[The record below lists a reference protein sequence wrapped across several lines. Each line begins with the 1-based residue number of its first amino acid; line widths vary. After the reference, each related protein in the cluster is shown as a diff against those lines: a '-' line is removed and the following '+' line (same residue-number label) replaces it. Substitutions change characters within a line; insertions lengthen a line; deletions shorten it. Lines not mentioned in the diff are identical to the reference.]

1 MKQKYII
8 ALAAALPF
16 AGVPLTAH
24 AQVDKEKLEDQKK
37 VHVLH
42 VPESDSTIVKM
53 ETLSGIHLTP
63 TKKGTF
69 QLDFNQEL
77 KENAR
82 LEIKNKAGKLVY
94 HAPISIADNKQNWK
108 FNLGKLRSDTYSIE
122 VKTSDTTYWTKF
134 KIGR

>member
-1 MKQKYII
+1 MKQKYVIT
-8 ALAAALPF
+8 LAAMLPF
-16 AGVPLTAH
+16 AIMPYVVS
-24 AQVDKEKLEDQKK
+24 AQTTKHKLPDQEK

-42 VPESDSTIVKM
+42 VPETDSAEAKL
-53 ETLSGIHLTP
+53 ETLSGINLHS

-69 QLDFNQEL
+69 QLDFQQEL
-77 KENAR
+77 KEDAK

-94 HAPISIADNKQNWK
+94 HAPISIAKDRQAWK
-108 FNLGKLRSDTYSIE
+108 FNLGKLRADTYLIE